1 MMKLHVL
8 LALCV
13 CLLPS
18 IALASPSVYF
28 NGIDVT
34 GVSGQRFT
42 NVTVEF
48 DSTGNVI
55 ITGPQYHL
63 ADITPKAE
71 TPSVPVAPGNVVSSQ
86 TQPVDPVHPTADPVQ
101 APAAV
106 KSAEIDR
113 LPNQY
118 QPTYLVGEFN
128 YPGLLGYNIDIYIN
142 GKFIKT
148 MNQGQAHASVDISSY
163 LVTGKNVIQYR
174 TNRTADSGSSSQATV
189 DLSLAKVTGR
199 EGNAVE
205 LSGKYARVLIKGAD
219 GENVYTVE
227 FLVP

>member
-1 MMKLHVL
+1 MKLNGF
-8 LALCV
+8 LALFF

-18 IALASPSVYF
+18 IALASPSIFF

-48 DSTGNVI
+48 DSSGNVV

-63 ADITPKAE
+63 ADITPKADV
-71 TPSVPVAPGNVVSSQ
+71 PSSAAAPVNAVSPQ
-86 TQPVDPVHPTADPVQ
+86 TQAFDPVHPTAAPAQ

-106 KSAEIDR
+106 QPAEIDR

-118 QPTYLVGEFN
+118 QPTFLVGEFN
-128 YPGLLGYNIDIYIN
+128 YPGLLGYSIDIYIN

-174 TNRTADSGSSSQATV
+174 MNKTADSGSSSQATV
-189 DLSLAKVTGR
+189 ELSLAKVTGR